1 MTNLPPPPTL
11 PLDDDARLARGL
23 EAFRDDCA
31 RAPAAGL
38 AARVLANVRRG
49 DDESARFLRLARAYS
64 AAAAVL
70 LVVGV
75 TGSVLTRA
83 SAHAAS
89 RPVPRLDDLEA
100 NRLARELAVTIDDQR
115 VGGR

>member
-1 MTNLPPPPTL
+1 MTTNPSAPTP
-11 PLDDDARLARGL
+11 PLDDDALLARAL

-31 RAPAAGL
+31 RAPAADL
-38 AARVLANVRRG
+38 AARVFAGVRRG

-75 TGSVLTRA
+75 TGSVLTRPSGHVA
-83 SAHAAS
+83 RSA
-89 RPVPRLDDLEA
+89 PRIADVEA